1 MEYRPKVTAYTS
13 GRTCM
18 CMKMLKRVCLYTLDK
33 QMTIRFC
40 PAKSCVETESSA
52 GTRIY
57 E

>member
-18 CMKMLKRVCLYTLDK
+18 CMKMLKHVRLYTLDK
-33 QMTIRFC
+33 QTTIRFC

>member
-13 GRTCM
+13 AHMCM

-33 QMTIRFC
+33 QTTIRFC
-40 PAKSCVETESSA
+40 PAKSCVENESSA

-57 E
+57 K